1 MKVYLKS
8 PELRRH
14 SIKELE
20 RQKLVEHLDLVNI
33 LLFAMLAVA
42 EAIALLVAPLN
53 IEREIIVCLIGAHG
67 VSAVILKL
75 SQLEVKWNLRTI
87 SRVLYTQV
95 FKTVI
100 EEPCIASR

>member
-67 VSAVILKL
+67 VSVSAVIH
-75 SQLEVKWNLRTI
+75 
-87 SRVLYTQV
+87 YT
-95 FKTVI
+95 
-100 EEPCIASR
+100 

>member
-8 PELRRH
+8 PELQRH

-42 EAIALLVAPLN
+42 EAIALLVAPLS

-67 VSAVILKL
+67 VSAVIL